1 MAPEAS
7 PNIPMRCNVL
17 VLAFLVSQSSSYHFL
32 TYFYIST
39 KVAESKAYD
48 TKADVFSFAI
58 LLWEIFSLKKCFPH
72 ITFVGYMDR
81 VVNRKDRPKIS
92 KKWPGLTRMAIQES
106 WEHDP
111 KKRPDMKRVSS
122 MLRGDLNSLST
133 DEEVINRTKH
143 MRDRSNHSAR
153 LRRLALE
160 RAMQQQ
166 ETYDY
171 KPREEDDQRILLP

>member
-1 MAPEAS
+1 
-7 PNIPMRCNVL
+7 
-17 VLAFLVSQSSSYHFL
+17 
-32 TYFYIST
+32 
-39 KVAESKAYD
+39 VAERKPYD
-48 TKADVFSFAI
+48 TKVDVYSFAI
-58 LLWEIFSLKKCFPH
+58 LLWEIFSLKKCFPL
-72 ITFVGYMDR
+72 ISFMNYMER
-81 VVNRKDRPKIS
+81 VVNRKERPKID
-92 KKWPGLTRMAIQES
+92 KKWPALTRTAIQES

-160 RAMQQQ
+160 RAMQEQ

-171 KPREEDDQRILLP
+171 KTREEEDLRILVEEPK